1 LYDIR
6 YYILCPIMVYATMII
21 IVIRR
26 SIEIF
31 IAALRQLRIKWCT
44 AETEGLGSSRPN
56 AQL

>member
-1 LYDIR
+1 
-6 YYILCPIMVYATMII
+6 MVYATMII

-31 IAALRQLRIKWCT
+31 IAALRQLRIKWCA